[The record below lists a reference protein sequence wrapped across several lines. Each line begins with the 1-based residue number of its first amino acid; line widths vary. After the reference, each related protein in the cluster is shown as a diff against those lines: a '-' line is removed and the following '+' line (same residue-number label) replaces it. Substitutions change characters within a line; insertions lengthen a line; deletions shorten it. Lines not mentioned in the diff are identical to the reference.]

1 MSAEPD
7 GPEDRLRRLTTIW
20 SRALYPVTSTSLT
33 RAEFEGQLLPLARR
47 LSELLRARSFDA
59 EAARAVGAALVE
71 AHCTDP
77 EALSRTLDCVDAYL
91 VLYCGGDGPQ
101 DELRMRSSRLQHA
114 MAAGYAHALRRRT
127 LAEQESIAQ
136 AALRAQGVVAQ
147 ALHASEARFR
157 AVFEGAAI
165 GIGIA
170 DLDGHILQVNE
181 ALLRMFGLTQQSL
194 CGRRVQDWTHPD
206 DAPQTWRLYDEL
218 VRGEREH
225 YHLEKAFN
233 RPDGTVLWTN
243 LTVSLLRDA
252 DGRPQYQLA
261 LMEDTT
267 ERRLLNLRLRYEATH
282 DALTGLPNRTLFF
295 ERLEKAL
302 AAGQDQRFGLC
313 YLDLDG
319 FKTIN
324 DSLGHAAGDRL
335 LVEVADRLQSCAT
348 APGEMVARLG
358 GDEFVALT
366 TGPGTERTVDE
377 LAERIMNALVTPIS
391 IDGRDLLVR
400 GSLGIVEGPA
410 GERTA
415 AEVLRSADITM
426 YRAKSAGG
434 NRSEL
439 ADPEADARAI
449 TRHGLTTALPTALE
463 RGEFFIEYQPLVHLG
478 DGSVRGAEALVR
490 WLHPQHGVLGPDRFI
505 PLAEHTGLIVPLGR
519 WVLEES
525 IRQARAWRERHGC
538 QDAGPLR
545 INVNLSPCQLS
556 HPGLVQDTVDIL
568 ERAGVTPDALCLE
581 VTESAL
587 IGADDDLLKPLR
599 RLAEMGV
606 DIALDD
612 FGTGYSNLANLRRLP
627 VSVLKLDRS
636 FTQGMQQF
644 PADPVDLKIVE
655 GIVTLAHSLDLA
667 VTVEGV
673 ETGAQAEQLRVLGCD
688 TAQGWYYARPGP
700 PERLHDLAL
709 ADATG

>member
-7 GPEDRLRRLTTIW
+7 GPEDRVRRLTAIW
-20 SRALYPVTSTSLT
+20 SRAVYPVTSTSLT
-33 RAEFEGQLLPLARR
+33 RAEFEERLLPLAHR
-47 LSELLRARSFDA
+47 LSHALRAHSFDA
-59 EAARAVGAALVE
+59 GEARAVGAALVH
-71 AHCTDP
+71 AHGTDP
-77 EALSRTLDCVDAYL
+77 EVLARTLDCVDAYL
-91 VLYCGGDGPQ
+91 VLYCGDDGPQ
-101 DELRMRSSRLQHA
+101 DQLRMRSSRLQHA
-114 MAAGYAHALRRRT
+114 MAAGYAQALRERT
-127 LAEQESIAQ
+127 LVEQESIAQ
-136 AALRAQGVVAQ
+136 AALRAQGVVAE

-170 DLDGHILQVNE
+170 DLDGNVLQVNG
-181 ALLRMFGLTQQSL
+181 ALQRMFGVSETAMRGQQV
-194 CGRRVQDWTHPD
+194 RDWSHPE
-206 DAPQTWRLYDEL
+206 DAPQTWRLYEEL
-218 VRGEREH
+218 IRGERDH
-225 YHLEKAFN
+225 YHVEKAFN
-233 RPDGTVLWTN
+233 RTDGTALWTN
-243 LTVSLLRDA
+243 LTVSLLRD
-252 DGRPQYQLA
+252 GEGNPRYQLA

-267 ERRLLNLRLRYEATH
+267 ERRLLHLRLRYEATH

-302 AAGQDQRFGLC
+302 AAGEGQRFGLC

-319 FKTIN
+319 FKAIN

-335 LVEVADRLQSCAT
+335 LVEVADRLQSCT
-348 APGEMVARLG
+348 ARSGEMVARLG

-366 TGPGTERTVDE
+366 TGRDTERGVEE
-377 LAERIMNALVTPIS
+377 LAERITHALLTPVG

-434 NRSEL
+434 NRAEL

-449 TRHGLTTALPTALE
+449 TRHGLTTALPSALE

-478 DGSVRGAEALVR
+478 DGTVCGAEALVR

-525 IRQARAWRERHGC
+525 IRQARAWRENEDGPA
-538 QDAGPLR
+538 AGPLR

-587 IGADDDLLKPLR
+587 IGADDGLLKPLR

-655 GIVTLAHSLDLA
+655 GIVSLAHSLDLA

-673 ETGAQAEQLRVLGCD
+673 ETSAQAEQLRLLGCD

-700 PERLHDLAL
+700 PENLHTLAL
-709 ADATG
+709 ADATS